1 VLLPSFENNTVPLL
15 PLVTEG
21 HDEALNYGIAR
32 RQELSESTLRTGE
45 TRVKVIDEK
54 AARMGLQNLDLKVSA
69 VSHLFRLGFL
79 ESLQNAAGDATT
91 G

>member
-1 VLLPSFENNTVPLL
+1 MLLPSFENNTVPLL

>member
-1 VLLPSFENNTVPLL
+1 MLLPSFENNTVPLL

-32 RQELSESTLRTGE
+32 RQELSEWTLRTGE

-54 AARMGLQNLDLKVSA
+54 AARMGLQNLDLKVST